1 VRANSDHS
9 LREGRWI
16 GGRRPEQQLR
26 FLRCR
31 AFFGGA
37 VAKTV
42 GSDDAPRNDR
52 LRYSPFA
59 DEMLRRAVCVIR
71 TSYRVFYTVWRFWRF
86 LFSSNLSG
94 LNNAQEIDSRRL
106 HHSNTT
112 IINHLVASEL
122 LSVLGDS
129 CARPGVCW

>member
-1 VRANSDHS
+1 V
-9 LREGRWI
+9 
-16 GGRRPEQQLR
+16 
-26 FLRCR
+26 
-31 AFFGGA
+31 

-42 GSDDAPRNDR
+42 GSDEAPRNDR
-52 LRYSPFA
+52 VGYSPFA

-106 HHSNTT
+106 HHIKYNK
-112 IINHLVASEL
+112 INRLADSEL
-122 LSVLGDS
+122 PSVYLDLSMGAAFLGRG
-129 CARPGVCW
+129 AV